1 MHEYNIPLD
10 IELADVQNTVA
21 VLTAKLDYYK
31 KNISWAYKE
40 ISDMEIALM
49 VLEDIENDVANME

>member
-1 MHEYNIPLD
+1 MPEYNIPLD

-21 VLTAKLDYYK
+21 VLTTKLDHYK

-49 VLEDIENDVANME
+49 VLEDIENDVANMG